1 MVGKKIKGMVIDDLK
16 ESDLPEVVA
25 IEAVSFKMPWS
36 EVLFYNEI
44 HNPRSVSK
52 VARVNERIAGY
63 VCANQIIDEGHI
75 LNLAVH
81 PEFRESGIASALVE
95 YVIDY
100 LKENNCRFIFLE
112 VRVSNEIARKMYG
125 KFDFEVI
132 GIRKNYYVTPVEDAV
147 IMVLKMEE

>member
-1 MVGKKIKGMVIDDLK
+1 VVGKKIKGMVIDDLK